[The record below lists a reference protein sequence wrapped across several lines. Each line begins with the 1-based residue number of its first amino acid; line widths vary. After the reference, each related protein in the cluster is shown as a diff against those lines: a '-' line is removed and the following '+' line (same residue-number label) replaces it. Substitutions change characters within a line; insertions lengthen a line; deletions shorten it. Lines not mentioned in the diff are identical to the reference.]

1 MLKNGTLASQILG
14 VGLAS
19 TDKAERLSDLM
30 GIKRCPLED
39 GYYISA
45 YCHVDALD
53 HHYGI
58 ALRHDHN
65 ISLWRKNG
73 CDVELVQVWELERFS
88 GEKHHLRAFRDTT
101 HFWSFVEERL
111 RPLGLDATNI
121 IDVWGT
127 PGINSVS
134 ASGGDYWRRFEEFPQ
149 HSLAHLFST
158 IMLDKSIFDTE
169 TIVALAMDGGPD
181 SVEDEASQRKPYYVG
196 AVVKN
201 GKMSLF
207 PVASTAPLWALMR
220 QRYGLKEGS
229 LMALAGACKAELPL
243 AVDDPPL
250 IIRRRDFEKADRWFK
265 RVTHQIANKLAS
277 TRGSE
282 IHCDPL
288 FTRKENEAALVAR
301 LVQQKTISQ
310 TKQVLA
316 KIIDEN
322 GIVPQNT
329 YLAMSGGLALN
340 CPLNTALMKHFEFKG
355 FLAPP
360 CVNDSGLSLGLGLM
374 RFYADEPFFHFRLSS
389 PHLGSNGTDNLSDV
403 LNDPAFSVHIES
415 VSRPELETILSDLMG
430 GPIVWFQGQAEI
442 GPRALGHRSLLAD
455 PRDITSRDRLNRIK
469 QRQWWRPVAPLVLD
483 GLSKDWFEESFSSP
497 YMLHA
502 FKIKAD
508 KAALVPAICHLDG
521 TARVQTL
528 TTEINSELHAI
539 LHAFHR
545 ATGVPMLCNTSLND
559 RGEPILNSIAAALD
573 FALTK
578 VISVVYVDGTRIQL
592 GAFQHHEKT
601 ETSKRARR
609 HFGPLE
615 EHDVAGEPHR
625 LNPLGF
631 SREELVL
638 MRQIPKLRHID
649 HTAPA
654 TAQRLQRLLSKL
666 RHSFGKQPDFQF
678 IDMYHDLQGSNPLE
692 EALGSRQADLVCGEA
707 DNG

>member
-1 MLKNGTLASQILG
+1 MLKNGTLASQITG
-14 VGLAS
+14 EGLAS
-19 TDKAERLSDLM
+19 TQKAERISALM
-30 GIKRCPLED
+30 GIKRCHLED
-39 GYYISA
+39 GHYISA

-73 CDVELVQVWELERFS
+73 GDVELVQVWELERFS
-88 GEKHHLRAFRDTT
+88 GEKHHLRAFRDNT
-101 HFWSFVEERL
+101 HFWTFVAGRL
-111 RPLGLDATNI
+111 RPLGLDTTDI
-121 IDVWGT
+121 VGVWGT

-149 HSLAHLFST
+149 HSLAHLFSAL
-158 IMLDKSIFDTE
+158 MLDKSIFDTE

-196 AVVKN
+196 ALVKN
-201 GKMSLF
+201 GKISLF

-229 LMALAGACKAELPL
+229 LMALAGACKAVLPL

-265 RVTHQIANKLAS
+265 GVTRQVEDTLSS
-277 TRGSE
+277 TSGSE
-282 IHCDPL
+282 IRGDPL
-288 FTRKENEAALVAR
+288 FTRKENEAAVIAR
-301 LVQQKTISQ
+301 LIQQKTISQ
-310 TKQVLA
+310 TKQILA

-322 GIVPQNT
+322 DVTPQNT

-340 CPLNTALMKHFEFKG
+340 CPLNTALMKQFEFKG

-360 CVNDSGLSLGLGLM
+360 CVNDSGLSFGLGLM
-374 RFYADEPFFHFRLSS
+374 RFFADEPDFRFRLSS
-389 PHLGSNGTDNLSDV
+389 PYLGSNGTDNLSDV
-403 LNDPAFSVHIES
+403 IKDPTFSLHIED
-415 VSRPELETILSDLMG
+415 VSRPELETILSDLLD

-483 GLSKDWFEESFSSP
+483 EFSKDWFEESFPSP

-502 FKIKAD
+502 FQVKAD

-528 TTEINSELHAI
+528 TMETNPELHEI
-539 LHAFHR
+539 LNAFHR

-559 RGEPILNSIAAALD
+559 RGEPILNSISAALD
-573 FALTK
+573 FALSK
-578 VISVVYVDGTRIQL
+578 ELSVIYADGMRIQL
-592 GAFQHHEKT
+592 GAFQHHDKT
-601 ETSKRARR
+601 ATNKRARR
-609 HFGPLE
+609 HFKPMEEPLSAG
-615 EHDVAGEPHR
+615 DVHR

-638 MRQIPKLRHID
+638 MRQIPKLRHVD
-649 HTAPA
+649 HTAPG
-654 TAQRLQRLLSKL
+654 TAPRLQRLLSKL

-678 IDMYHDLQGSNPLE
+678 IDMYHDLQGSNTLE
-692 EALGSRQADLVCGEA
+692 EALGNRQAEPVCCEA